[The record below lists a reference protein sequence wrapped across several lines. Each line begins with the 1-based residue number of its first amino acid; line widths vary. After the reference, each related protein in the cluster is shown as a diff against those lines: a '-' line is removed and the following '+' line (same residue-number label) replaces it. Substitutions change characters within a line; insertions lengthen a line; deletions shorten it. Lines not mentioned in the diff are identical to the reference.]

1 MWIRFLYAYKNHSFR
16 NVNTFLI
23 CIQKP
28 LIPYCEYVSYMHTKT
43 THSLLWIRFLY
54 AYKNHSFR
62 MWIRFLYAYKN
73 HSFRNVNTFLI
84 CIKNHSFLI
93 VNTFLICI
101 QKPLIPYCEYVSYM
115 HTKTTHSVLWI
126 RFLYAYKNHSFRMW
140 IRFLYAYK
148 NHSFRNVNTFLIC
161 IQKPLIP

>member
-1 MWIRFLYAYKNHSFR
+1 MWIRFLYAYKNHSFLI
-16 NVNTFLI
+16 VNTFLI

-43 THSLLWIRFLY
+43 THSVWWIRFLY
-54 AYKNHSFR
+54 AYKNHSFGD
-62 MWIRFLYAYKN
+62 
-73 HSFRNVNTFLI
+73 VNTFLI

-115 HTKTTHSVLWI
+115 HTKTTHSV
-126 RFLYAYKNHSFRMW
+126 MW

>member
-1 MWIRFLYAYKNHSFR
+1 MHTKTTHSVMWIRFLYAYKNHSFR

-28 LIPYCEYVSYMHTKT
+28 LIPY
-43 THSLLWIRFLY
+43 
-54 AYKNHSFR
+54 
-62 MWIRFLYAYKN
+62 
-73 HSFRNVNTFLI
+73 
-84 CIKNHSFLI
+84 

-115 HTKTTHSVLWI
+115 HTKTTHSVWWI
-126 RFLYAYKNHSFRMW
+126 RFLYAYKNHSFGMWIRYMHKKPLIPYCEYVSYMHTKTTHSVMW

-148 NHSFRNVNTFLIC
+148 NHSFRIVNTFLIC